1 MPRSSTTRKNP
12 ITGKTIIRFR
22 GKARVEIFRF
32 IVNPMRSQGEVYIW
46 LHRLGI
52 KPLESG
58 FKSPQTSQGRDPLGA
73 FRQNRFN
80 AQEGDIAG
88 SLFLNQYNSDGPATL
103 AVEASCINPLRTWW
117 AFQFGL
123 AGEGTVVL
131 RLNLPGFSRGLGFFM
146 NDEWWLQP
154 QFPRKPSELFQFTRQ
169 FVWQEKDGLYGCLL
183 PLCGGDATSYLKG
196 VPGGLE
202 LRVSTFQDGLAKAQ
216 APVLLVSFG
225 QDPYELVQKAHES
238 ALKFLGMTAKPRTA
252 KKFPEPLQYLGWCTW
267 DSFYRDVNAK
277 GILRQ
282 LQDFKRK
289 GIPIRTVIIDDGWY
303 KMKDNMMQEN
313 RADKARFPQGLSK
326 LIRRMKREYPVRFV
340 GLWHALTGYWFGV
353 HPKNKLDGAMKKEL
367 LHTKGWPPA
376 PPLERDRAARFWGHW
391 HGWMKAQ
398 GADFV
403 KVDGQGG
410 NLRYSRNLMPVS
422 HACANVQNALQDSV
436 NRHFQGN
443 IINCMS
449 MGPEQMWNWSSSN
462 VTRSSDDY
470 MMFSKESDTW
480 RHSRLNAYNSFSLSP
495 ITWCDWDMFW
505 SASPN
510 ADFHQAL
517 RAISGGP
524 VYISDKVGAAQADKL
539 LPFVLP
545 DGRLLRCDEVGVPTL
560 DSLFSDP
567 NKGRALKVMNRAKE
581 AGVIAL
587 FHAAPKRGNVQAAF
601 KPSDI
606 RGLGKGTYAAWN
618 FHEKTGRLMKFDE
631 EWKLSL
637 APAQAR
643 LFIVQPVCQGFA
655 PIGIVDK
662 LIAPKTIEGWKR
674 EGNGFRVS
682 LEQGGTFAAYS
693 ETLPVSVKAGGNNLN
708 FEYQNGWLSV
718 KVPSTD
724 QVDITVELIKPTKT
738 KN

>member
-1 MPRSSTTRKNP
+1 MPRSVTEKKKT
-12 ITGKTIIRFR
+12 ITGKYVIRSHN
-22 GKARVEIFRF
+22 KARVEITQFT
-32 IVNPMRSQGEVYIW
+32 VNPMRSQGEVYIW
-46 LHRLGI
+46 LDRLGF

-58 FKSPQTSQGRDPLGA
+58 FKLPKTSNGRNALGV
-73 FRQNRFN
+73 FRQSRFD
-80 AQEGDIAG
+80 AREGDMAG
-88 SLFLNQYNSDGPATL
+88 SLLLNQYSSDGPTTL
-103 AVEASCINPLRTWW
+103 AVDASCIDPVRTWW
-117 AFQFGL
+117 AFRFGL

-146 NDEWWLQP
+146 NDEWWFQP
-154 QFPRKPSELFQFTRQ
+154 QFPGKPSEIFQFTRQ

-216 APVLLVSFG
+216 APAMLINFG
-225 QDPYELVQKAHES
+225 KDPYELVIKAHES

-252 KKFPEPLQYLGWCTW
+252 KKFPEPLKYLGWCTW

-277 GILRQ
+277 GILKQ

-313 RADKARFPQGLSK
+313 RVDKAKFPQGLGR
-326 LIRRMKREYPVRFV
+326 LIRRMKREYPIRFV

-353 HPKNKLDGAMKKEL
+353 HPENKLDPAMKKEL
-367 LHTKGWPPA
+367 LYSKGWPPA
-376 PPLERDRAARFWGHW
+376 PPLEHGRAARFWNHW
-391 HGWMKAQ
+391 HGWMKSQ

-422 HACANVQNALQDSV
+422 RACANVQKALQDSV
-436 NRHFQGN
+436 NRRFNGN

-449 MGPEQMWNWSSSN
+449 MGPEQMWNWFSSN
-462 VTRSSDDY
+462 ITRSSDDY
-470 MMFSKESDTW
+470 MMFSKESDFW

-510 ADFHQAL
+510 ADFHQTL

-524 VYISDKVGAAQADKL
+524 VYISDKVGAAKAEKL
-539 LPFVLP
+539 LPFALK
-545 DGRLLRCDEVGVPTL
+545 DGRLLRCDQVGVPTL
-560 DSLFSDP
+560 DCLFSDP
-567 NKGRALKVMNRAKE
+567 NLGSALKVMNRANG

-587 FHAAPKRGNVQAAF
+587 FHATPKKANVQAAF

-606 RGLGKGTYAAWN
+606 RGLQEETFAAWN
-618 FHEKTGRLMKFDE
+618 YRERCGRLLKFDE
-631 EWKLSL
+631 SWKLSL
-637 APAQAR
+637 APAQSC
-643 LFIVQPVCQGFA
+643 LFIVQPVKQGFA

-662 LIAPKTIEGWKR
+662 LIAPKTIRKWKR
-674 EGNGFRVS
+674 QGNQVRVF
-682 LEQGGTFAAYS
+682 LELGGNFAAYCDR
-693 ETLPVSVKAGGNNLN
+693 LPVSVKAGGNNLH
-708 FEYQNGWLSV
+708 FEYKNGWLSAQI
-718 KVPSTD
+718 PTSD
-724 QVDITVELIKPTKT
+724 PVEIVIELLMK
-738 KN
+738 